1 MKFKNVY
8 IHAMNYL
15 EPTEFLS
22 SDELEQELTAVY
34 ERLKLPKGR
43 LELQT
48 GIKRRGFFKN
58 HIPSDISAMA
68 AQKAFDACKI
78 AKDEID
84 LLIHSS
90 VCRDMLEPSTASFVH
105 SKLALKSEC
114 VNFDLS
120 NACLGFLNSIIIA
133 GSQIE
138 SGIIKNAMI
147 VSGEN
152 SWALWKETKEF
163 LNNNLDLT
171 RKSIKKYIAN
181 LTIGSMGV
189 AFILSSNPEGAI
201 CKVEGGESL
210 CDTGQVELCQGD
222 GNTNGLM
229 METESTE
236 LLAAGINL
244 AKKTWEKTKHNLEIF
259 EPEHTICH
267 QVGSAHRNGLLKE
280 LNLDNKKD
288 HFSFDF
294 YGNTGS
300 AAAPMTLAYHKD
312 KFKQS
317 DRIAMLGIG
326 SGLHSVMLSL
336 KWI

>member
-1 MKFKNVY
+1 MKFQNVY
-8 IHAMNYL
+8 IHAMSYF
-15 EPTEFLS
+15 EPTDYLS
-22 SDELEQELTAVY
+22 SDEVENELTPVY

-58 HIPSDISAMA
+58 HIPSEISAIA
-68 AQKAFDACKI
+68 GQKAFDACGVK
-78 AKDEID
+78 KDDIE

-90 VCRDMLEPSTASFVH
+90 VCRDMLEPSSASFVH
-105 SKLALKSEC
+105 SKLGLKSEC

-120 NACLGFLNSIIIA
+120 NACLGFLNSILIA
-133 GSQIE
+133 GSQIDA
-138 SGIIKNAMI
+138 GLIKNAMI

-152 SWALWKETKEF
+152 SWALWKETKDF

-189 AFILSSNPEGAI
+189 AFILSNNPDGAI
-201 CKVEGGESL
+201 CKIEGGESL
-210 CDTGQVELCQGD
+210 CDTNQVELCQGD

-236 LLAAGINL
+236 LLVAGINL
-244 AKKTWEKTKHNLEIF
+244 AKRTWEKTKTNLEIHN
-259 EPEHTICH
+259 PDHTICH
-267 QVGSAHRNGLLKE
+267 QVGSAHRDGLIKE
-280 LNLDNKKD
+280 LNLNKNKD
-288 HFSFDF
+288 HMSFDLF
-294 YGNTGS
+294 GNTGS
-300 AAAPMTLAYHKD
+300 AAAPMTFAYHKNN
-312 KFKQS
+312 FKSS
-317 DRIAMLGIG
+317 DRIALLGIG

>member
-8 IHAMNYL
+8 IHAMDYV
-15 EPTEFLS
+15 EPTDFLS
-22 SDELEQELTAVY
+22 SDELEQELTPVY
-34 ERLKLPKGR
+34 DRLKLPKGR

-58 HIPSDISAMA
+58 HIPSEISTMA
-68 AQKAFDACKI
+68 AQKAFSACKI
-78 AKDEID
+78 AKKEID

-105 SKLALKSEC
+105 SKLGLKSEC
-114 VNFDLS
+114 INFDLS
-120 NACLGFLNSIIIA
+120 NACLGFLNSILIA

-138 SGIIKNAMI
+138 SGLIKNAMI

-163 LNNNLDLT
+163 LNTNLDLT

-189 AFILSSNPEGAI
+189 AFILSNNPEGAI
-201 CKVEGGESL
+201 CKLEGGESL
-210 CDTGQVELCQGD
+210 CDTEQVELCQGD

-236 LLAAGINL
+236 LLSAGINL
-244 AKKTWEKTKHNLEIF
+244 AKKTWKKTKSNLEIF
-259 EPEHTICH
+259 EPNHTICH
-267 QVGSAHRNGLLKE
+267 QVGSAHRNGLIKE
-280 LNLDNKKD
+280 LRLNENSD
-288 HFSFDF
+288 HLSFDL

-300 AAAPMTLAYHKD
+300 AAAPMTLAYHQE
-312 KFKQS
+312 KFKS
-317 DRIAMLGIG
+317 SERIALLGIG